1 MEVAL
6 AIADLQNVA
15 KHNVSIL
22 YQREGVPIE
31 KVKSYL
37 RDDCIMPDHL
47 VKKLSGGWAQD
58 PIIGPMYGPAYYV
71 GTKVVR
77 DAIAKVGAKKV
88 AEVGLQTTGRLS
100 NVITFPQQVYQAF
113 AESLQLS

>member
-1 MEVAL
+1 MEAVFAM
-6 AIADLQNVA
+6 ADLQNVA
-15 KHNVSIL
+15 KHNVSVL
-22 YQREGVPIE
+22 YQRDGVPIE
-31 KVKSYL
+31 KVRNYL

-58 PIIGPMYGPAYYV
+58 PILGPMYGPAYYV

-77 DAIAKVGAKKV
+77 DAIAKVGARRV
-88 AEVGLQTTGRLS
+88 AEVGLQITGRLA
-100 NVITFPQQVYQAF
+100 NVVTFPEQVYQKS